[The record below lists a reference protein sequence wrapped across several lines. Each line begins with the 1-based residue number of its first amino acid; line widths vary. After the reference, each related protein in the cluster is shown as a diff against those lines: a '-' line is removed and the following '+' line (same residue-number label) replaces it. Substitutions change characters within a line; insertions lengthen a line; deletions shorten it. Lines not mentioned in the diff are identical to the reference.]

1 MKRIFQPLLAMLLC
15 LSLCLPVMATDNQ
28 ALAAKD
34 VVSDIARETDSEVNI
49 GESEDVS
56 GDAGEETA
64 PDEGEDLPGESG
76 GEQDSVEA
84 VKFPFTVYLK
94 DADGNPLVGAY
105 SYESRVKNSEE
116 VTTGTISNGDVIY
129 LTDKSYIDIF
139 GLPEGTRYEVV
150 EGETEGY
157 SLDSSS
163 NTVGMIATDTISHAK
178 FVNRENT
185 GEHFIDRLPET
196 GGEGVW
202 GIVCVG
208 ASFITLGGCLYLT
221 KKEI

>member
-1 MKRIFQPLLAMLLC
+1 MKKLISLIVTTMLMFALTA
-15 LSLCLPVMATDNQ
+15 PTMAASSEMGLIQNNMGD
-28 ALAAKD
+28 A
-34 VVSDIARETDSEVNI
+34 VEEIETEVDT
-49 GESEDVS
+49 GESES
-56 GDAGEETA
+56 IPGDSEEETA
-64 PDEGEDLPGESG
+64 PDEGEDIPSESE
-76 GEQDSVEA
+76 GEQGSGEV
-84 VKFPFTVYLK
+84 VKFPFTIYLK
-94 DADGNPLVGAY
+94 DADGNPLAGTY
-105 SYESRVKNSEE
+105 SYESKMKNSEE
-116 VTTGTISNGDVIY
+116 VMTGTISDGDVIY

-163 NTVGMIATDTISHAK
+163 NTVGMITTDTISHAE

-196 GGEGVW
+196 GGEGIW